1 MADFTLGGVPI
12 LSGNVNLPRIG
23 AWTMD
28 AYLQTTIAPLRGTTT
43 TLALKDR
50 LMLGTV
56 VASSADYLQVKCRVV
71 GGRGKLNNILSP
83 RDYRGYQASEIAQD
97 ALRDAGEVPG
107 QWSALDVYCA
117 HWTRS
122 QGPCRGTL
130 RRLARLW
137 QNDDV
142 VVGEDEV
149 IAAGATVPPVWRV
162 LDDGTVDSVVDDFST
177 TASQYVPLESWGQ
190 DRLVQLSVDDALLSP
205 GRSVVAFGA
214 TRRLDRVVY
223 GLEPRSFQAL
233 CWYY

>member
-28 AYLQTTIAPLRGTTT
+28 AYIQTTIAPPYGTTT

-71 GGRGKLNNILSP
+71 GGRGKLNSVLSA

-97 ALRDAGEVPG
+97 ALRDAGETPG
-107 QWSALDVYCA
+107 QWTALDTYCA

-122 QGPCRGTL
+122 QGPCRETI
-130 RRLARLW
+130 RRLVRLW
-137 QNDDV
+137 QGGEV

-149 IAAGATVPPVWRV
+149 VGADATVPPVWRV
-162 LDDGTVDSVVDDFST
+162 LDDGTVDSVVDDFSST
-177 TASQYVPLESWGQ
+177 DSKYVELESWGQ
-190 DRLVQLSVDDALLSP
+190 DRLVQLSVEDALLSP
-205 GRSVVAFGA
+205 GRSVVAFGV
-214 TRRLDRVVY
+214 TRRIDRIVFR
-223 GLEPRSFQAL
+223 LEPRSFQAL